1 MAKWLRRG
9 RQKRGRHRHG
19 RLRGA
24 SYPHHRRQGQD
35 ADRVPED
42 SRLGANEAQLALPTV
57 AEGTLF

>member
-1 MAKWLRRG
+1 MAEWLRCG
-9 RQKRGRHRHG
+9 WQKRGRNRHG
-19 RLRGA
+19 RLGGA
-24 SYPHHRRQGQD
+24 SHPHYRRQGQD